1 MRTSLNGILMDTA
14 NFMAAHRLNWVSIE
28 SVYLSNGGWVSVH
41 VKSIE
46 VLAEIAK
53 RLGVTR
59 KQIKIEPTPWNKNR
73 LSVEFRARGIRWTC
87 DTTAPQSQ
95 AELIGVDGEAIT
107 ALPAPKRIGLPAPK
121 RKPAALI
128 PPSLF
133 GGDA

>member
-1 MRTSLNGILMDTA
+1 MRTSLTGILMDTA
-14 NFMAAHRLNWVSIE
+14 AFMAAHRLNWVSIE
-28 SVYLSNGGWVSVH
+28 SVYVSDRGWVSVH

-59 KQIKIEPTPWNKNR
+59 KQLTIEPTQWDKKR
-73 LSVEFRARGIRWTC
+73 LTVEFRSRGIRWTC

-95 AELIGVDGEAIT
+95 AELIGIDGEAIA
-107 ALPAPKRIGLPAPK
+107 ALPAPKRVGLPAPS

-128 PPSLF
+128 TPSMF

>member
-1 MRTSLNGILMDTA
+1 MRTSLIGIMQDTA
-14 NFMAAHRLNWVSIE
+14 AFLSAHRLNWVSVE
-28 SVYLSNGGWVSVH
+28 SVYLSDRGWVSVH

-59 KQIKIEPTPWNKNR
+59 KQINIEPCAWDKQR
-73 LSVEFRARGIRWTC
+73 LSVEFRSRGIRWTC
-87 DTTAPQSQ
+87 TTTAPQSQ
-95 AELIGVDGEAIT
+95 AELIGIDGEAIA
-107 ALPAPKRIGLPAPK
+107 ALPAPKQVALPAPK

-133 GGDA
+133 GGDV